1 MSPNRRI
8 VLNVISTY
16 GRSLYALAVGLVTA
30 RWALQAL
37 GQIDYGLM
45 GLIGGLTAFISF
57 INSRFAGSIGRFYA
71 LSVGRQRVSL
81 RAGLEDCRM
90 WFTTAVMIHL
100 LIPVLL
106 MLIGYPVGEWA
117 VRHFLTIPSDRVE
130 ASVWVFR
137 FVCCTCFLGM
147 ISVPL
152 QAMYVAKQ
160 YIAELTI
167 YSFVT
172 TTLNAFFLY
181 YMVTHPGV
189 WLTRFAFWNMLLG
202 LAPSLI
208 ISIRAYFIFPECRFL
223 RKYINCWPNIKKLGN
238 YITWTTL
245 GALGSM
251 LQGQGVAILINKY
264 FGPRVNAGA
273 AVGNSISGHC
283 QMLSGSMI
291 GAFSPAIYNSWGAG
305 QYDLARALAYRVC
318 KFGTLL
324 TLVFALPLMLEID
337 EVLILWLREP
347 PPHAALMCIF
357 VLTTSIIDQTANGHM
372 MCVLANGKIAAYH
385 IVLGGSLLLTI
396 PIAWVLLQFDFG
408 IASVGIA
415 LISMMVICAWGRVWF
430 ARKLAGLSSRYWL
443 AHVFLPLA
451 ILTATSLAI
460 GYLPRLILKQCFA
473 RVCITTAAIEL
484 WMLPMAWMLV
494 LNREEREFV
503 SAKLWVLITSRIRML
518 RS

>member
-1 MSPNRRI
+1 MTQNRRI
-8 VLNVISTY
+8 FWNIIATY
-16 GRSLYALAVGLVTA
+16 GRSLYSLAVGLFTA
-30 RWALQAL
+30 RWCLQAL
-37 GQIDYGLM
+37 GQVDYGLM

-71 LSVGRQRVSL
+71 LSVGKQRVSPE
-81 RAGLEDCRM
+81 AGLEDCRM
-90 WFTTAVMIHL
+90 WFTTAVMIHSI
-100 LIPVLL
+100 IPVVL
-106 MLIGYPVGEWA
+106 MMIGYPIGEWA
-117 VRHFLTIPSDRVE
+117 VRHFLTIPPDRVE
-130 ASVWVFR
+130 AAVWVFR

-152 QAMYVAKQ
+152 QAMYGAKQ

-189 WLTRFAFWNMLLG
+189 WLTRLAFWNMLLG

-208 ISIRAYFIFPECRFL
+208 ISIRAYFLFPECRF
-223 RKYINCWPNIKKLGN
+223 RRRYMNCWPNIKKLGN

-283 QMLSGSMI
+283 HMLSGSMI
-291 GAFSPAIYNSWGAG
+291 GAFSPAIYNAWGAG
-305 QYDLARALAYRVC
+305 QYDLARSLAYRVC

-324 TLVFALPLMLEID
+324 TLVFALPMMLEVD
-337 EVLILWLREP
+337 EVLLLWLREP
-347 PPHAALMCIF
+347 PPYAALMCIF

-385 IVLGGSLLLTI
+385 IFLGGALLMTI
-396 PIAWVLLQFDFG
+396 PIAWVLLECGFG
-408 IASVGIA
+408 IASICIA
-415 LISMMVICAWGRVWF
+415 LMSMMVSCAWGRVWF
-430 ARKLAGLSSRYWL
+430 ARKLVGLSSRHWL
-443 AHVFLPLA
+443 VHVFFPLVF
-451 ILTATSLAI
+451 LTASSLGI
-460 GYLPRLILKQCFA
+460 GYLPRLFMNQCFV
-473 RVCITTAAIEL
+473 RICITTAVIEL

-494 LNREEREFV
+494 LNRDEREFV
-503 SAKLWVLITSRIRML
+503 SGKLRQLLVSRIAKLKS
-518 RS
+518 